1 MLSVPSDNPE
11 IAKFKVITKVDNG
24 TRSIIIKD
32 NGIGFDS
39 NFQKRSF
46 QTFKRFHHER
56 QEAE

>member
-1 MLSVPSDNPE
+1 MH
-11 IAKFKVITKVDNG
+11 KFIEVITKVDNG

-39 NFQKRSF
+39 NFQKEKL
-46 QTFKRFHHER
+46 FKPLNVSIMRE